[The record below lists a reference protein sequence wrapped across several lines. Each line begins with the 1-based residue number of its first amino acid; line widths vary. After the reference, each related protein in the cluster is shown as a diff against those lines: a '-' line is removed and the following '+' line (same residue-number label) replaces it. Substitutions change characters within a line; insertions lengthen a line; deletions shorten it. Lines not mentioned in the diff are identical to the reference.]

1 MDSVLSGKKA
11 LVTGAGGFIGSHLTE
26 RLIELGC
33 QVTALVRYN
42 SRNKR
47 GFLDE
52 LDTNVRDSLEVIE
65 GDLTDEGCV
74 RKAVENQDYVFHL
87 GAIISIPYSYKHP
100 RDTWQVNVIGTMNV
114 LAAARDYSTSR
125 VLVTSSSEVYGTA
138 LYTPIDEAHP
148 LQGQSP
154 YSASKI
160 AADKMAEAF
169 HCAYSLPVVTVRPFN
184 TFGPRQS
191 TRAVIPT
198 IITQALTSPKVE
210 LGDISTKRDF
220 TFVLDTVEGFVK
232 AAEAQGVLG
241 EVINLGTGSEATI
254 EEVVIKVA
262 EILDVELEIVQDPSR
277 MRPEKSEVRRLISD
291 NSKAKKM
298 IDWSPEHSLYEGLKH
313 SIEYC
318 RNNLSKYNPERYNI

>member
-26 RLIELGC
+26 RLIELDC

-42 SRNKR
+42 STNGW

-52 LDTNVRDSLEVIE
+52 LDKSARDSIEVIE
-65 GDLTDEGCV
+65 GDLTDEDCV
-74 RKAVENQDYVFHL
+74 RQAVENQDYVFHL

-100 RDTWQVNVIGTMNV
+100 RDTWQVNVLGTMNV
-114 LAAARDYSTSR
+114 LAAARDYGTSR

-169 HCAYSLPVVTVRPFN
+169 YCAYSLPVVTVRPFN

-198 IITQALTSPKVE
+198 IITQALTSTKVK

-277 MRPEKSEVRRLISD
+277 MRPKKSEVRRLISD

-298 IDWSPEHSLYEGLKH
+298 IDWSPEHTLYEGLEH

-318 RNNLSKYNPERYNI
+318 RKNLSKYHPGRYDI

>member
-1 MDSVLSGKKA
+1 MDSVLNGKKA

-26 RLIELGC
+26 RLMEKGC

-42 SRNKR
+42 STNGW
-47 GFLDE
+47 GFIDE
-52 LDTNVRDSLEVIE
+52 LKKSAKDSIEVIE
-65 GDLTDEGCV
+65 GDLKDEDCV
-74 RKAVENQDYVFHL
+74 RQAVENQDYVFHL

-100 RDTWQVNVIGTMNV
+100 RDTWQVNVLGTMNV
-114 LAAARDYSTSR
+114 LAAARDFDTSK

-169 HCAYSLPVVTVRPFN
+169 YCAYSLPVVTVRPFN

-198 IITQALTSPKVE
+198 IITQALTSPKVK

-232 AAEAQGVLG
+232 AAEAEGVFG
-241 EVINLGTGSEATI
+241 EVINLGTGTETTI
-254 EEVVIKVA
+254 ENIVKKVA
-262 EILDVELEIVQDPSR
+262 KIIDVEIEIEQDPSR
-277 MRPEKSEVRRLISD
+277 MRPKKSEVRRLISN
-291 NSKAKKM
+291 NSKAKEL
-298 IDWSPEHSLYEGLKH
+298 INWSPEHSLDEGLKQT
-313 SIEYC
+313 IEYC
-318 RNNLSKYNPERYNI
+318 RNRLSKYHPGRYDI